1 MENQNTKNTELT
13 VLDNLPTKL
22 KEIAK
27 KGEDGQFITLV
38 DIEQTKTILSELSKK
53 YKGLEVTKDN
63 YKNDALKAEKELRQ
77 TRYALQRI
85 HKSNN
90 AFLNEVK
97 RGEKETYEGLISL
110 IQPEEKRIYTDISV
124 FKEKAKREK
133 EEVERKEK
141 ERIDRIEKTLKEAE
155 FSLEKALIQGKT
167 DDDIKKYDEFLDELK
182 SQFADFE
189 EMEFK
194 AKRLHAIYTAKR
206 GGLEKQVREWQ
217 EMEEKRKE
225 EAEKAKIRAEKAL
238 KIFKARESY
247 LIKKGLKQ
255 DNGNLTGHGLT
266 YKEEEIKEKD
276 EVEWYDI
283 QEEVEKTIL
292 EYKKRKQEEE
302 KEKKAEKEKREIEAL
317 KDALKHWSDLL
328 TIYKGLG
335 GDVKLWKLKK
345 NEIPSKK
352 DVEELTKATKELHK
366 KQKRI
371 KLERV
376 KKEIKPFKDEILNF
390 IDEMEHKIDEAKF
403 NHSETRSILKNFT
416 TSTKKIFNNVFNE
429 EQQ

>member
-1 MENQNTKNTELT
+1 MENKNTKNTELT

-38 DIEQTKTILSELSKK
+38 DIEQTKTILSELSTK

-63 YKNDALKAEKELRQ
+63 YKNDASKAEKELRQ

-97 RGEKETYEGLISL
+97 RGEKETYEGLINL

-133 EEVERKEK
+133 EEAERKEK
-141 ERIDRIEKTLKEAE
+141 ERIYRIEKTLKEAE

-167 DDDIKKYDEFLDELK
+167 DDDIKKYDEFLEELK
-182 SQFADFE
+182 SQFSEFE

-206 GGLEKQVREWQ
+206 GNLEKQVIEWQ

-238 KIFKARESY
+238 KILKARESY

-255 DNGNLTGHGLT
+255 DNGNLTGYGLT
-266 YKEEEIKEKD
+266 YTKEEIKEKD

-292 EYKKRKQEEE
+292 EYKKREQEAE

-366 KQKRI
+366 KQKRT